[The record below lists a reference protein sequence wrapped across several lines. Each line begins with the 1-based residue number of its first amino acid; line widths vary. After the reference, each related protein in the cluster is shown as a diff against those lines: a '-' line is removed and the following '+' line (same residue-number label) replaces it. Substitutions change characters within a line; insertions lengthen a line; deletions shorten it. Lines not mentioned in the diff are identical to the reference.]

1 MYLKYCEG
9 KDLEILRSKYRN
21 EIESLP
27 LKNDDSTYKNF
38 IIYDFVMNSNG
49 EKNKFVDCGAGP
61 SSLAW
66 LLCEHFEEGHMI
78 DISVKNSFQRKNL
91 YHNIGDFFTYIES
104 HEDNTINYALD
115 GCSLTH
121 FEYGENGNTGLLKAA
136 DSLYRKIKKGGYVV
150 IASDVIAHT
159 DESYHNQNEFVK
171 VDDIFL
177 SKNKLVKGSMKLIEK
192 NEFESLKHS
201 IKIEKIEAGGSVA
214 NTMAGI
220 SYLKGNASFIGKINT
235 DEFGKIYKK
244 SLEKINVNFSYIEK
258 DENLPTGASI
268 IFITPDSERTMCTYL
283 GISSQL
289 SKNDIDEKNIKDYEI
304 IFLEG
309 YLWDKGMSEQMFK
322 QVINLAKKN
331 NIKIA
336 MSLSDIFCV
345 SRHREDFFK
354 LFINDLDILI
364 GNENEINELMQK
376 NNLLDSL
383 NELKNINKLI
393 IITRSENG
401 SVTVLNNEITNCESV
416 KVEKVLDLTGA
427 GDLFAAG
434 FLKEYLD
441 KSNIKK
447 CLQTGSN
454 LAAKIIQK
462 VGARLN

>member
-1 MYLKYCEG
+1 MSK
-9 KDLEILRSKYRN
+9 KILGIGN
-21 EIESLP
+21 AI
-27 LKNDDSTYKNF
+27 
-38 IIYDFVMNSNG
+38 
-49 EKNKFVDCGAGP
+49 VD
-61 SSLAW
+61 
-66 LLCEHFEEGHMI
+66 
-78 DISVKNSFQRKNL
+78 V
-91 YHNIGDFFTYIES
+91 
-104 HEDNTINYALD
+104 
-115 GCSLTH
+115 
-121 FEYGENGNTGLLKAA
+121 
-136 DSLYRKIKKGGYVV
+136 
-150 IASDVIAHT
+150 
-159 DESYHNQNEFVK
+159 FVK
-171 VDDIFL
+171 VDDDFL
-177 SKNKLVKGSMKLIEK
+177 LKNNLIKGSMKLLEK
-192 NEFESLKHS
+192 QEFESLKS
-201 IKIEKIEAGGSVA
+201 TIKIEKIEAGGSVA

-220 SYLKGNASFIGKINT
+220 AYLKGDASFIGKIKS

-244 SLEKINVNFSYIEK
+244 SLEKINVTFLYSEK
-258 DENLPTGASI
+258 EENLSTGASL

-289 SKNDIDEKNIKDYEI
+289 SKEDINEDYIKDYEI

-309 YLWDKGMSEQMFK
+309 YLWDKGMSEEMFK
-322 QVINLAKKN
+322 HVINLAKKN
-331 NIKIA
+331 NVKIA

-345 SRHREDFFK
+345 TRHREDFFK
-354 LFINDLDILI
+354 LLKNDLNILI

-401 SVTVLNNEITNCESV
+401 SVTVLNNEITNCESA

-434 FLKEYLD
+434 FFKEYLD

-462 VGARLN
+462 IGARLN